1 MAAAYEIIL
10 KEGADHLTMRRLA
23 AALDSTAMAV
33 YYHVRDKDEL
43 LALVLEHVARNL
55 PRPPLPDDPRER
67 LLVVCG
73 LMHRAFTEHPWV
85 VPIVARGE
93 LVGMSA
99 VWMTEEILGA
109 LTAYGLGREEA
120 FWAHQTLWYYTAGH
134 VLSTP
139 PRAHPAASG
148 GRGRTTRHYPETAT
162 RETESA
168 YPHLG
173 SYAHDSRELEA
184 RYDYELGVRHIL
196 DGVLGT

>member
-10 KEGADHLTMRRLA
+10 KEGAEHLTMRRLA

-67 LLVVCG
+67 LVVVCG
-73 LMHRAFTEHPWV
+73 LMHQAFADHPWV

-134 VLSTP
+134 ALSTP
-139 PRAHPAASG
+139 PRSLPEPG
-148 GRGRTTRHYPETAT
+148 GGTGRHYPETAAS
-162 RETESA
+162 RESAAA
-168 YPHLG
+168 YPHVT
-173 SYAHDSRELEA
+173 SYAEDSRDLEA
-184 RYDYELGVRHIL
+184 RYGYELGIRHIL
-196 DGVLGT
+196 DGVLRD